1 MLGAEQL
8 TADRAGEKVLAG
20 IGSKEG
26 GEDGKRATR
35 IERDGG
41 ASLGARSWELGTEV

>member
-8 TADRAGEKVLAG
+8 TADRAGEQVLAG

-26 GEDGKRATR
+26 AEDGKGATR
-35 IERDGG
+35 VERDGR
-41 ASLGARSWELGTEV
+41 ASLGLGARS